1 MSHEQWYE
9 AFPERLR
16 EEKEALEERGFIFD
30 EQSFEKEKTVI
41 FKGILPEFPERNI
54 IIEYPRAYPSIA
66 PIVYDD
72 GACEVLHRHQK
83 ASGHVYCLFGP
94 EGKKWCANNTGAD
107 ALNET
112 ARLLGD
118 VLAIPEPREA
128 QPDPNPEPPSAQPIF
143 ESNDMILVPPGI
155 SDHLPDDLTKAASG
169 TFSVR
174 FCDGNHR
181 GTVLQLKFKE
191 DPKETPCSPAYAKLI
206 DDDKAKVETG
216 VVIFLPKL
224 DRPIYTTKDFLEVI
238 QQHGFRTQ
246 SYRWHAIIF
255 PEESG
260 TRRNTR
266 YSWLFFHQ
274 KKKEPFPVPVKTTT
288 YRTSENSVRIPGLEW
303 LPGKRIAVIG
313 CGSIGSK
320 VAVML
325 ASSGVNKFTLVDK
338 DQMEPSNSI
347 RHECGIDTF
356 AYPKTQ
362 ALANRL
368 ISINPECAQQIFVI
382 QGNLFGKCDTK
393 HFDMFLDELRKC
405 DLILNAS
412 GNDRIGRFLN
422 QIAYKNAT
430 PCLHASV
437 TNGAW
442 SGEVI
447 RSIPGKTPCWQCWD
461 HAFGDNKPPGEPIPE
476 EGVYG
481 PGCDQ
486 PTFTGTSYE
495 VGMLANLAAAFAVDT
510 LRSVETGASV
520 YTGDYLLWEGKD
532 HDGKPLL
539 RTTIQ
544 QIPHRKNCPLC
555 GQQS

>member
-1 MSHEQWYE
+1 MSHDQWYE
-9 AFPERLR
+9 TFPVRLR
-16 EEKEALEERGFIFD
+16 EEKQALEERGFTLD
-30 EQSFEKEKTVI
+30 EQSLEKKKTVI
-41 FKGILPEFPERNI
+41 FKGSLPEFPERNI
-54 IIEYPRAYPSIA
+54 IIEYPRTYPSIA
-66 PIVYDD
+66 PIVSDD
-72 GACEVLHRHQK
+72 GACDVLPRHQK
-83 ASGHVYCLFGP
+83 ASGRVYCLFGP

-112 ARLLGD
+112 VRLLRD
-118 VLAIPEPREA
+118 VIASPETRGE

-143 ESNDMILVPPGI
+143 ESRDMILVPPGI
-155 SDHLPDDLTKAASG
+155 SDHLPHDLTKATCG

-181 GTVLQLKFKE
+181 GIVLQLKFKDE
-191 DPKETPCSPAYAKLI
+191 PKEAQCSPAYSKLI
-206 DDDKAKVETG
+206 HDDKAKVETG

-260 TRRNTR
+260 NRKNTR

-274 KKKEPFPVPVKTTT
+274 KKKEPIPVPIQTIT
-288 YRTSENSVRIPGLEW
+288 YRAAENFVRIPGLEW
-303 LPGKRIAVIG
+303 LPAKRVAIIG

-320 VAVML
+320 VAASL
-325 ASSGVNKFTLVDK
+325 ASSGVSKFTLVDK
-338 DQMEPSNSI
+338 DHMEPSNSI

-356 AYPKTQ
+356 ACGKTQ

-368 ISINPECAQQIFVI
+368 ISINPECASEIFVI
-382 QGNLFGKCDTK
+382 QGNLFANCDTK
-393 HFDMFLDELRKC
+393 NFDMFLDELQRC
-405 DLILNAS
+405 DLIINAS
-412 GNDRIGRFLN
+412 GNDRIGRYLN
-422 QIAYKNAT
+422 QVAYKIGT
-430 PCLHASV
+430 PCLHASA

-461 HAFGDNKPPGEPIPE
+461 HAFGDNQPPGELTE
-476 EGVYG
+476 GGVYG

-495 VGMLANLAAAFAVDT
+495 VGMIANLAAAFAVDT
-510 LRSVETGASV
+510 LRITERDTSD
-520 YTGDYLLWEGKD
+520 YPDDYLLWEGKD
-532 HDGKPLL
+532 AEGRPVL
-539 RTTIQ
+539 RTTFKE
-544 QIPHRKNCPLC
+544 IPARENCPLC
-555 GQQS
+555 GNPE